1 VKEIGKRCVLA
12 SGGLDSAVALAEAA
26 REGPVAPVFVRS
38 GLVWEPAEMYWLER
52 FLQTIG
58 APLLVVLELPV
69 ADLYGAHWS
78 VTGEDPPGS
87 ESPDEA
93 VYLPGRNLLLL
104 SKAGVWA
111 VEAGCEAIVMGP
123 LAGNPFPD
131 GTRAFFDA
139 MGETIGLAM
148 GLAEPLAIETP
159 LAGLTKAQVVRRA
172 AGLPLEL
179 TLSCLSPTF
188 DHRHCG
194 ACNKCAERR
203 SGFAEAGVADP
214 TEYAYGS
221 RAGAG
226 ST

>member
-1 VKEIGKRCVLA
+1 MTETGARCVLV

-52 FLQTIG
+52 FLQAID
-58 APLLVVLELPV
+58 APPLVVLEAPV
-69 ADLYGAHWS
+69 ADLYGEHWS
-78 VTGEDPPGS
+78 LTGDDPPGA
-87 ESPDEA
+87 ESPDAA

-104 SKAGVWA
+104 AKAGVWA
-111 VEAGCEAIVMGP
+111 AEAGSAAIVMGP
-123 LAGNPFPD
+123 LAANPFPD

-139 MGETIGLAM
+139 MGAAIGLAM
-148 GLAEPLAIETP
+148 GRGGTLPIETP
-159 LAGLTKAQVVRRA
+159 LAGLTKAEVVRRA
-172 AGLPLEL
+172 AGLPVEL
-179 TLSCLSPTF
+179 TFSCLAPTPE
-188 DHRHCG
+188 HRHCG
-194 ACNKCAERR
+194 SCNKCAERR
-203 SGFAEAGVADP
+203 KGFAEAGVADP